1 MLRSL
6 IFFIF
11 REMVLTKRK
20 KNTIFTNERSVLWV
34 CAEHYRIERPTACW
48 VWGPPD
54 RLCRLAGNHSVGSWF
69 PAGSFRFYRR
79 ASEVKMKN
87 GKILNGS
94 K

>member
-48 VWGPPD
+48 VWALQTVYAD
-54 RLCRLAGNHSVGSWF
+54 LLETTVWVVGSQ
-69 PAGSFRFYRR
+69 PARFVFTGGPLR
-79 ASEVKMKN
+79 
-87 GKILNGS
+87 
-94 K
+94 

>member
-54 RLCRLAGNHSVGSWF
+54 RF
-69 PAGSFRFYRR
+69 
-79 ASEVKMKN
+79 
-87 GKILNGS
+87 GKQLDTLRQSAVEIITFLQEGL
-94 K
+94 